1 MRVPTEYLSPDDF
14 EKFANRIVEKI
25 FEKRILSFGEGADGG
40 IDGIDDTKRPSIVV
54 QSKRYQP
61 STAPSIFLNTIRDEL
76 AKLVET
82 SQKNGWGNDFD
93 YVVVTSVRLNPETR
107 RRVRELKPE
116 WIKSEQHI
124 IDGESLRSFSELE
137 EYKEIFENYN
147 LIGIDFKTIIEN
159 FNKGVLEVESAFF
172 FERFS
177 PKFVAITKEMRI
189 AYEVLLDS
197 HLVFLT
203 GYPGVGKTTT
213 SQCLGALFNGHRDIK
228 TNVLVKSI
236 TEIPRLIELFS
247 YMKDD
252 SSEKLLIIFDDFVG
266 RNSFCGT
273 DSDLLNVRKIVSLS
287 QKYSNLYLVF
297 NSRTPILDEA
307 NRQNLEFSNFF
318 DDIESEKKI
327 TLDISS
333 TSDED
338 KARILRLNFEKCYS
352 SATGERKHQIEVNYS
367 NLLDNKN
374 YMLIIR
380 HRNYNPRI
388 IETFV
393 REARESQE
401 TFTEK
406 ALKFLDAPNKLY
418 EELFNKLSG
427 EEKLLLYLS
436 ASIYE
441 QKPISYIF
449 LEQFFSDFNTSSKLF
464 DDLFDDL
471 YGFWL
476 KKDIIV
482 DSERQTEKIEIEF
495 INPSVYD
502 FLKERIKT
510 PSFERLLDNKS
521 QYLLPIYLLNNNSE
535 VEFED
540 YISDNQ
546 RFKRYLDKDRFLG
559 NKLLSLL
566 KKNIITTEDV
576 TIFKESLL
584 RLSEISCENSGLF
597 PTFKKI
603 PEVIEKLCES
613 ENTCLQKTF
622 ISEFLYSSYNQNLI
636 VGMDLELSKL
646 LDLLVEIDN
655 LMIDCVGK
663 GLSQNEVV
671 DLAEEETG
679 VNVFGEVTR
688 LVEHKLIDNI
698 DGAFLLNW
706 YGIVED
712 YLSKNSI
719 DPLDFVDPESE
730 RSELV
735 DNIFEYYFEYILKE
749 DFVNLLDIYDNLD
762 IDKIYEIAVQCIE
775 NELEEHIYPDYNIN
789 DEDLRELKR
798 DFYMEENRI
807 EKATEQERIREIMSE
822 PLGF

>member
-1 MRVPTEYLSPDDF
+1 
-14 EKFANRIVEKI
+14 
-25 FEKRILSFGEGADGG
+25 
-40 IDGIDDTKRPSIVV
+40 
-54 QSKRYQP
+54 
-61 STAPSIFLNTIRDEL
+61 
-76 AKLVET
+76 
-82 SQKNGWGNDFD
+82 
-93 YVVVTSVRLNPETR
+93 
-107 RRVRELKPE
+107 
-116 WIKSEQHI
+116 
-124 IDGESLRSFSELE
+124 
-137 EYKEIFENYN
+137 
-147 LIGIDFKTIIEN
+147 
-159 FNKGVLEVESAFF
+159 
-172 FERFS
+172 
-177 PKFVAITKEMRI
+177 
-189 AYEVLLDS
+189 
-197 HLVFLT
+197 
-203 GYPGVGKTTT
+203 
-213 SQCLGALFNGHRDIK
+213 
-228 TNVLVKSI
+228 
-236 TEIPRLIELFS
+236 
-247 YMKDD
+247 MKDD

-307 NRQNLEFSNFF
+307 NRQNLDFSNFF

-338 KARILRLNFEKCYS
+338 KARILRLNFDKCYS
-352 SATGERKHQIEVNYS
+352 LATGERKHQIEVNYS
-367 NLLDNKN
+367 NLLDNEN
-374 YMLIIR
+374 YMLIVR

-535 VEFED
+535 IEFED

-566 KKNIITTEDV
+566 K
-576 TIFKESLL
+576 
-584 RLSEISCENSGLF
+584 
-597 PTFKKI
+597 
-603 PEVIEKLCES
+603 
-613 ENTCLQKTF
+613 
-622 ISEFLYSSYNQNLI
+622 
-636 VGMDLELSKL
+636 
-646 LDLLVEIDN
+646 
-655 LMIDCVGK
+655 
-663 GLSQNEVV
+663 
-671 DLAEEETG
+671 
-679 VNVFGEVTR
+679 
-688 LVEHKLIDNI
+688 
-698 DGAFLLNW
+698 
-706 YGIVED
+706 
-712 YLSKNSI
+712 
-719 DPLDFVDPESE
+719 
-730 RSELV
+730 
-735 DNIFEYYFEYILKE
+735 
-749 DFVNLLDIYDNLD
+749 
-762 IDKIYEIAVQCIE
+762 
-775 NELEEHIYPDYNIN
+775 
-789 DEDLRELKR
+789 
-798 DFYMEENRI
+798 
-807 EKATEQERIREIMSE
+807 
-822 PLGF
+822 